1 VRIALLFLTWV
12 AALAQPA
19 PAPAFEVASIR
30 SVQPGRESIEFG
42 PASLTM
48 RYVYLTACIRW
59 AYGVQDVQVSG
70 PPWLSDVWFDI
81 FAKSANPVSVAELR
95 AMLRTLLAERF
106 KLAVHRDS
114 KEMTAL
120 VFTVGK
126 DGHKLK
132 AVDAEGS
139 PSFEAGNEKLTGK
152 GATVAQLVDLQ
163 RGEAAERKR
172 LHLRGALL
180 HQDSAV
186 HHQAGAGDV
195 AGVFGGQEDR
205 GAGKIFGRA
214 QAAERHHFPAL
225 HGRLFIQVV
234 GADQAGNHGVHAH
247 AVGSKVERHGPSH
260 GLDAAFGGIV
270 GDVAAMRFGGAAARH
285 IDDDAGPLAGHVM
298 RGAMGAQE

>member
-152 GATVAQLVDLQ
+152 GATVAQLVDFIA
-163 RGEAAERKR
+163 RE
-172 LHLRGALL
+172 LRVPVVDQTGLTGRYDYVLDIAPYFSEESRRAMGPGGGPPP
-180 HQDSAV
+180 DANAIVAV
-186 HHQAGAGDV
+186 AMQKELG
-195 AGVFGGQEDR
+195 
-205 GAGKIFGRA
+205 I
-214 QAAERHHFPAL
+214 
-225 HGRLFIQVV
+225 
-234 GADQAGNHGVHAH
+234 
-247 AVGSKVERHGPSH
+247 KVEAKKVSVE
-260 GLDAAFGGIV
+260 IV
-270 GDVAAMRFGGAAARH
+270 AVDRVEKT
-285 IDDDAGPLAGHVM
+285 PT
-298 RGAMGAQE
+298 EN